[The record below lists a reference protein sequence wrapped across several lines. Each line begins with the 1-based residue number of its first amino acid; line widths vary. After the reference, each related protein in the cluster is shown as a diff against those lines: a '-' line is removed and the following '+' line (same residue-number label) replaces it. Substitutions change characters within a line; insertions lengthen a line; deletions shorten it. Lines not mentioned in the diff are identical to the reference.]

1 MKKAF
6 QYFLLFSIACFVMI
20 ILPSQQVTKNTI
32 NTVPI
37 TDSLPVLSLKD
48 LRDYSTWLRD
58 NISVNAYSK
67 LSPEA
72 TLTEL
77 WNWKLKQLSDTTKP
91 KK

>member
-1 MKKAF
+1 MAT
-6 QYFLLFSIACFVMI
+6 
-20 ILPSQQVTKNTI
+20 ILCLTTSQVKQTQSK
-32 NTVPI
+32 VPI
-37 TDSLPVLSLKD
+37 NDSSAVISLND
-48 LRDYSTWLRD
+48 LRNYSTWLRD

-77 WNWKLKQLSDTTKP
+77 WNWKIKQIASDTVKI

>member
-6 QYFLLFSIACFVMI
+6 QYVLLFSIASLVMI
-20 ILPSQQVTKNTI
+20 ILPSQTKPTTKNKPPI
-32 NTVPI
+32 N
-37 TDSLPVLSLKD
+37 DSSAVISLND
-48 LRDYSTWLRD
+48 LRNYSTWLRD

-77 WNWKLKQLSDTTKP
+77 WNWKLKQLSDSTK